1 MLEDFQDKI
10 VDEFRVID
18 SVPSS
23 VSSVDFKLR
32 FCDVFQSR

>member
-1 MLEDFQDKI
+1 MLENFHHKI
-10 VDEFRVID
+10 IDEFRVID

-32 FCDVFQSR
+32 FCDVFHSR